1 MKNKKLAYWS
11 STSLVSVM
19 MLLSA
24 FFYLSAAP
32 QMVEAMA
39 HLGYPVYFMKV
50 LGVAKLLGA
59 IAIVFPRFP
68 RLTEWAYAG
77 FSFTFIGA
85 AFSHFSS
92 GDGVGMMATPL
103 VIFGILMVS
112 YRFRSLEQKNLG

>member
-1 MKNKKLAYWS
+1 
-11 STSLVSVM
+11 
-19 MLLSA
+19 
-24 FFYLSAAP
+24 
-32 QMVEAMA
+32 MVEAMA